1 MQKVMN
7 FNIVAIVSVKRSDYR
22 ILFLYMSKNDTINIM
37 KDSDL
42 NEKNVSL
49 SFFFFFVM
57 YKNEW
62 NNLLSKKQR
71 CYNKQSKRLLKK
83 IKKKD

>member
-7 FNIVAIVSVKRSDYR
+7 FNIVTIVSVKRSDYR
-22 ILFLYMSKNDTINIM
+22 ILFLYMSKNDTINIL

-49 SFFFFFVM
+49 SFFFFVI

-71 CYNKQSKRLLKK
+71 CYNKHSKRLLKK
-83 IKKKD
+83 IIKKD

>member
-1 MQKVMN
+1 MN

-22 ILFLYMSKNDTINIM
+22 ILFLYMSKNDTINIL

-49 SFFFFFVM
+49 SFFFFF
-57 YKNEW
+57 
-62 NNLLSKKQR
+62 LLYIKMSETTYYQR
-71 CYNKQSKRLLKK
+71 NRDV
-83 IKKKD
+83 IINRAKDC

>member
-42 NEKNVSL
+42 NEKMYHYH
-49 SFFFFFVM
+49 FFFFF
-57 YKNEW
+57 
-62 NNLLSKKQR
+62 
-71 CYNKQSKRLLKK
+71 CY
-83 IKKKD
+83 I

>member
-1 MQKVMN
+1 MN
-7 FNIVAIVSVKRSDYR
+7 FNIVTVVSVKRSDYR

-49 SFFFFFVM
+49 SFFFFFF
-57 YKNEW
+57 
-62 NNLLSKKQR
+62 LLYIKMSETTYYQR
-71 CYNKQSKRLLKK
+71 NRDV
-83 IKKKD
+83 IINRAKDC

>member
-1 MQKVMN
+1 MN

-49 SFFFFFVM
+49 SFFFFF
-57 YKNEW
+57 
-62 NNLLSKKQR
+62 LLYIKMSETTYYQR
-71 CYNKQSKRLLKK
+71 NRDV
-83 IKKKD
+83 IINRAKDC

>member
-1 MQKVMN
+1 MN

-49 SFFFFFVM
+49 SFFFF
-57 YKNEW
+57 
-62 NNLLSKKQR
+62 LLYIKMSETTYYQR
-71 CYNKQSKRLLKK
+71 NRDV
-83 IKKKD
+83 IINRAKDY

>member
-49 SFFFFFVM
+49 SFFFIFFVM
-57 YKNEW
+57 YKNE
-62 NNLLSKKQR
+62 
-71 CYNKQSKRLLKK
+71 
-83 IKKKD
+83 

>member
-7 FNIVAIVSVKRSDYR
+7 FNIVAIVSVKRMDYR
-22 ILFLYMSKNDTINIM
+22 ILFLYMTKNDTIKIM

-49 SFFFFFVM
+49 SFFFFFFVI
-57 YKNEW
+57 YKNE
-62 NNLLSKKQR
+62 
-71 CYNKQSKRLLKK
+71 
-83 IKKKD
+83 

>member
-7 FNIVAIVSVKRSDYR
+7 FNIVTIVSVKRSDYR

-49 SFFFFFVM
+49 SFFFFFF
-57 YKNEW
+57 Y
-62 NNLLSKKQR
+62 
-71 CYNKQSKRLLKK
+71 
-83 IKKKD
+83 IKMSETTY

>member
-1 MQKVMN
+1 MN

-49 SFFFFFVM
+49 SFFFFFFVI
-57 YKNEW
+57 YKNE
-62 NNLLSKKQR
+62 
-71 CYNKQSKRLLKK
+71 
-83 IKKKD
+83 

>member
-42 NEKNVSL
+42 NEKMYHYH
-49 SFFFFFVM
+49 FFFFFVI
-57 YKNEW
+57 YKNE
-62 NNLLSKKQR
+62 
-71 CYNKQSKRLLKK
+71 
-83 IKKKD
+83 